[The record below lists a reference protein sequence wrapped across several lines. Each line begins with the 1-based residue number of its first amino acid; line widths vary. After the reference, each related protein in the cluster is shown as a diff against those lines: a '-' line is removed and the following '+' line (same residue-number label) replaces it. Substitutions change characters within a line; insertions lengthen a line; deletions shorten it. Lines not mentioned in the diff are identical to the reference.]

1 MSWFPRRIYCM
12 NLKRRLDRRIF
23 MEKQF
28 AAMNLAPEMLRWFDA
43 IEGSTLD
50 VEDLAMSGMVD
61 IKALPRYYLPESEK
75 LFGCDLT
82 AGGLGC
88 AMTIFVG
95 AQECL
100 YSPISKLLTHM
111 RPDFPCL
118 VVEDDC
124 TFLPNALQKC
134 SEIVA
139 TLPSDA
145 EIVFLGGLDLLGQRE
160 QFRVSDT
167 VFRLYRGFRETTA
180 YLIGP
185 RGAKSCLEVSLPLA
199 WQIDTH
205 MTETLH
211 PEGYTAKPR
220 GYCLDP
226 PLVMQDKNLGT
237 DIQKAV

>member
-1 MSWFPRRIYCM
+1 
-12 NLKRRLDRRIF
+12 

-88 AMTIFVG
+88 AMSHLLIWKNIVEDFPDNG
-95 AQECL
+95 A
-100 YSPISKLLTHM
+100 S
-111 RPDFPCL
+111 DFPCL